1 MTTRQRV
8 WAPGHTAPA
17 AATDGVTRQAQK
29 PAVSLGTIFPWAT
42 RRVWLLLVR
51 MRARLLA
58 AKIRAL
64 RLAG

>member
-1 MTTRQRV
+1 MALGFTMFF
-8 WAPGHTAPA
+8 
-17 AATDGVTRQAQK
+17 VT
-29 PAVSLGTIFPWAT
+29 
-42 RRVWLLLVR
+42 LLLVR